1 MSSEVSMLDT
11 TRIGIAQHA
20 CSANQDENIERATNG
35 VLECVQQGANIV
47 CLQELVNTIY
57 FCQTEEYE
65 HFDLAQPLDGPLV
78 QHFQSLAKANNVVI
92 IVPFFERRTS
102 GVYHN
107 SAVVVDADGSHA
119 GVYRKMHIPDDP
131 GFMEKFYFTPGDL
144 GFKAIPTKFGKV
156 GVMICWDQWFPE
168 GARLTSMAGAD
179 YLFYPTA
186 IGWSRKEPE
195 LRELYRNAWQTS
207 MRAHAI
213 ANGTFVA
220 AANRVGDEGEM
231 AFWGSSFITGTMGE
245 LLADASDSKAQ
256 VLVAECNHREKEL
269 MRREWPF
276 FRDRR
281 IDAYSAMTKRFNED
295 G

>member
-1 MSSEVSMLDT
+1 MLSEVTMLKT

-20 CSANQDENIERATNG
+20 CSNNQDENIERATAG

-78 QHFQSLAKANNVVI
+78 QHFQSIAKDNDVVI
-92 IVPFFERRTS
+92 VVPFFERRAS

-107 SAVVVDADGSHA
+107 TAVVLDADGSTA

-168 GARLTSMAGAD
+168 GGSPNIDGWCRLPILPNCNRLVPKRTRASRTLSKRVADVDARPCHRQRYVCCG
-179 YLFYPTA
+179 
-186 IGWSRKEPE
+186 REP
-195 LRELYRNAWQTS
+195 
-207 MRAHAI
+207 
-213 ANGTFVA
+213 
-220 AANRVGDEGEM
+220 
-231 AFWGSSFITGTMGE
+231 
-245 LLADASDSKAQ
+245 
-256 VLVAECNHREKEL
+256 
-269 MRREWPF
+269 RR
-276 FRDRR
+276 RR
-281 IDAYSAMTKRFNED
+281 

>member
-1 MSSEVSMLDT
+1 MLKT
-11 TRIGIAQHA
+11 TRIGIAQHD
-20 CSANQDENIERATNG
+20 CSENQDDNVDRATSG
-35 VLECVQQGANIV
+35 VLECVENGANIV
-47 CLQELVNTIY
+47 CLQELVNTVY

-78 QHFQSLAKANNVVI
+78 QHFQTLAKANDVVI
-92 IVPFFERRTS
+92 VVPFFERRVS

-107 SAVVVDADGSHA
+107 SAVVVDADGSTA

-144 GFKAIPTKFGKV
+144 GFKAIPTKYGKV

-186 IGWSRKEPE
+186 IGWSRQEPE

-213 ANGTFVA
+213 SNGTFVA
-220 AANRVGDEGEM
+220 AANRVGDEGDM
-231 AFWGSSFITGTMGE
+231 AFWGSSFIAGTMGE
-245 LLADASDSKAQ
+245 LLAEASDSDTQ
-256 VLVAECNHREKEL
+256 TLVAECNDREKEL

-281 IDAYSAMTKRFNED
+281 VDAYGAMTKRFNED
-295 G
+295 A

>member
-1 MSSEVSMLDT
+1 MLKT

-20 CSANQDENIERATNG
+20 CSTNQDENIERATTG

-57 FCQTEEYE
+57 FCQNEEYE

-78 QHFQSLAKANNVVI
+78 QHFKSVAKANDVVI
-92 IVPFFERRTS
+92 IVPFFERRAS

-107 SAVVVDADGSHA
+107 TAVVLDADGSTA

-220 AANRVGDEGEM
+220 AANRIGDEGDM
-231 AFWGSSFITGTMGE
+231 AFWGTSFIAGTMGE
-245 LLADASDSKAQ
+245 LLAEASDSATQ

-281 IDAYSAMTKRFNED
+281 VDAYGAMTKRFNED
-295 G
+295 D

>member
-1 MSSEVSMLDT
+1 MLET

-20 CSANQDENIERATNG
+20 CVEDQAENIERATAG
-35 VLECVQQGANIV
+35 VRQCVAEGANIV

-57 FCQTEEYE
+57 FCQTEEYQ
-65 HFDLAQPLDGPLV
+65 HFDLAQPVDGPLV
-78 QHFQSLAKANNVVI
+78 KHFQSVAKENDTVI
-92 IVPFFERRTS
+92 VVPFFERRTS

-107 SAVVVDADGSHA
+107 SAVVVDADGSIA
-119 GVYRKMHIPDDP
+119 GLYRKMHIPDDP

-156 GVMICWDQWFPE
+156 GVLICWDQWFPE

-195 LRELYRNAWQTS
+195 LRELYRNAWKTS
-207 MRAHAI
+207 MQAHAI

-220 AANRVGDEGEM
+220 AANRVGDEGDM
-231 AFWGSSFITGTMGE
+231 AFWGSSFIAGTMGE
-245 LLADASDSKAQ
+245 LLAEASDADTQ

-281 IDAYSAMTKRFNED
+281 IDAYGAMTKRFNED
-295 G
+295 S